1 MTILDAL
8 TPSNLAEVYDVV
20 TLSRAIDYVH
30 DGRLSDPVVAK
41 LTHDTVVASA
51 VVSGT
56 LPSRYI
62 TRLYAEL
69 AGDDLWV
76 TSTCT
81 CPVHVDCKHGAALA
95 RPHRDVDVVKRCER
109 AEVTR
114 NAAQFERV
122 ARAAQISTSR
132 WP

>member
-1 MTILDAL
+1 MTGSLTILDAL

-56 LPSRYI
+56 PPSRYI
-62 TRLYAEL
+62 TRLYAVL

-81 CPVHVDCKHGAALA
+81 CPVARRLQARRGA
-95 RPHRDVDVVKRCER
+95 RPVLGTPDDAPAGRRPR
-109 AEVTR
+109 R
-114 NAAQFERV
+114 GPAAGPGPR
-122 ARAAQISTSR
+122 
-132 WP
+132 